1 MADRAPRLGRW
12 QALARDREF
21 LALVGVLAGA
31 FLLLH
36 FFGHVIAPVLV
47 ALAIAYVLD
56 GMVEALVRLRFARW
70 LAAWCALV
78 LALAAALLAVLAVL
92 PLLLDQIARF
102 VREAPQHLA
111 TLRAQLAAWQQAH
124 AEWINPRLVENALAS
139 LFDVARDWGGK
150 LVSFSVSSIPDL
162 VALAIYAILVPVL
175 VFFLLKDKPK
185 LLAWMRQWLPAER
198 RLFLRVWNEVDAQIG
213 NYIRG
218 KVWETL
224 IVGTVAWAAFAF
236 LHHPYAL
243 LLGALT
249 GISVWVPFIGAAV
262 TTLPVILLSFFSWGA
277 SEQTLSA
284 IVAYLIVQA
293 LDGNVLVPWLFS
305 EMVDLHPVAIVI
317 AVLVFGALWGV
328 VGVFVAIP
336 MAALIESVLAIALE
350 RQGAVEAEKHAP

>member
-1 MADRAPRLGRW
+1 MARRASRLGRW

-36 FFGHVIAPVLV
+36 FLGHVIAPVLV
-47 ALAIAYVLD
+47 ALAVAYVLD
-56 GMVEALVRLRFARW
+56 GLVEALVRMRTPRW
-70 LAAWCALV
+70 LAAWIALA

-92 PLLLDQIARF
+92 PLLLDQVARF
-102 VREAPQHLA
+102 VRETPRHLDA
-111 TLRAQLAAWQQAH
+111 LRAQLAAWQQAH
-124 AEWINPRLVENALAS
+124 ADWINPRLVENALAS
-139 LFDVARDWGGK
+139 AFDIARDWGAK
-150 LVSFSVSSIPDL
+150 LVSFSVSSIPEFVTL
-162 VALAIYAILVPVL
+162 LIYAILVPVL
-175 VFFLLKDKPK
+175 VFFLLKDKPR
-185 LLAWMRQWLPAER
+185 LLAWMRQWMPAER
-198 RLFLRVWNEVDAQIG
+198 RLFLRVWQEVDAQIG

-224 IVGTVAWAAFAF
+224 IVGFAAWGAFAW
-236 LHHPYAL
+236 LDHPYAL

-249 GISVWVPFIGAAV
+249 GVSVWVPFIGAAV

-284 IVAYLIVQA
+284 IVAYLVVQA

-336 MAALIESVLAIALE
+336 MAALVESVLAIALE
-350 RQGAVEAEKHAP
+350 RRAPVEGAGEAL